1 MEEPMNKRKLPKTDS
16 VQKLAKFWDSH
27 DLTDFEKQLEEVEE
41 PVFVKG
47 IPIEVRLQSR
57 EAETVMQIAKA
68 RGVSQE
74 ELIREW
80 ILPHLSHRNGRGSK
94 KKQAAASRPRRKRS

>member
-1 MEEPMNKRKLPKTDS
+1 MNKRKLPKTDS
-16 VQKLAKFWDSH
+16 VQELAKFWDSH
-27 DLTDFEKQLEEVEE
+27 DLTDFENQLEEVEE
-41 PVFVKG
+41 PVFVRG

-57 EAETVMQIAKA
+57 EAEAVKQIAKV

-94 KKQAAASRPRRKRS
+94 EKKQAAGRPRRKRNY